1 MEKLIVTLKT
11 ESADWKKKYDTEAR
25 LRIDDVE
32 SLKKKYTVQMAEIQ
46 DRYDDLLSKLKAM
59 ESQKNKLAQEIEI
72 IVKQFESS
80 QVTIKELNVR
90 CATSDK
96 KVDEL
101 AVKLREMTN
110 LYEKADRDSKA
121 RAAELVKLGNNM
133 DRLALGSISLTKL
146 SFWEYIQSS
155 SE

>member
-1 MEKLIVTLKT
+1 M
-11 ESADWKKKYDTEAR
+11 EAR

-32 SLKKKYTVQMAEIQ
+32 ALKKKFTAQITDIQ
-46 DRYDDLLSKLKAM
+46 DRHDDLLAKLKAM
-59 ESQKNKLAQEIEI
+59 ESQKNKLAHEIEI

-80 QVTIKELNVR
+80 QVTIKDLNMR
-90 CATSDK
+90 CAASDK
-96 KVDEL
+96 KIDEL

-133 DRLALGSISLTKL
+133 DR
-146 SFWEYIQSS
+146 Y
-155 SE
+155 

>member
-1 MEKLIVTLKT
+1 MPEN
-11 ESADWKKKYDTEAR
+11 SAEG
-25 LRIDDVE
+25 L
-32 SLKKKYTVQMAEIQ
+32 L
-46 DRYDDLLSKLKAM
+46 DDLLSKLKAM

-72 IVKQFESS
+72 IVRQFENS

-96 KVDEL
+96 KCDEL

-110 LYEKADRDSKA
+110 LYEKADRDNKA

-133 DRLALGSISLTKL
+133 DR
-146 SFWEYIQSS
+146 
-155 SE
+155 

>member
-1 MEKLIVTLKT
+1 
-11 ESADWKKKYDTEAR
+11 
-25 LRIDDVE
+25 
-32 SLKKKYTVQMAEIQ
+32 
-46 DRYDDLLSKLKAM
+46 M

-80 QVTIKELNVR
+80 QVTIKELNIR

-110 LYEKADRDSKA
+110 LFEKADRDSKA
-121 RAAELVKLGNNM
+121 RAQELVKLGNNM
-133 DRLALGSISLTKL
+133 DRCMMENDGLKRDKAKLEDDNSGLKAELDALKARLHAAEQENRKLAHDREELARAFKDSDTAKVRAESRVK
-146 SFWEYIQSS
+146 EP
-155 SE
+155 